1 MAIAETIFSTVFS
14 KVFDTITRQDVPV
27 QNQYADKIAAEVT
40 KQVAPVVVNA
50 TNSEPW
56 FRSRIF
62 IGVGVAAVSF
72 VTSRFLGFAVDETD
86 FTDLTHIILMLI
98 EAWGLFYAWYGR
110 KVGAT
115 KKPLGQ

>member
-1 MAIAETIFSTVFS
+1 MAIAETIFSTVFRGM
-14 KVFDTITRQDVPV
+14 FDTITRQDVQV
-27 QNQYADKIAAEVT
+27 NNQHTDRVAAEIT
-40 KQVAPVVVNA
+40 KQVSPVVVNA

-72 VTSRFLGFAVDETD
+72 ITSRFLGFAVDETD
-86 FTDLTHIILMLI
+86 FTDLTHILLMLI

-110 KVGAT
+110 KVGAS